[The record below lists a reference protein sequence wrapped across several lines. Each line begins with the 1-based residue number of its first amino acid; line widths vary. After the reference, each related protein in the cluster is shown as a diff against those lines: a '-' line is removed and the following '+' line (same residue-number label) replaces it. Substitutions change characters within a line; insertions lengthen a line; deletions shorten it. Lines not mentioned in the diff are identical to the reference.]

1 MKVLRALVA
10 LACLVGAATATWAQP
25 SYLLSAKKDGT
36 LSLGIGSLAAGNLWS
51 GQQLQ
56 GFTEAEL
63 AALDASG
70 VPAWDRW
77 SLNRWDETAGH
88 RSDLLF
94 YSAAA
99 WSSAAVLLPAWKEK
113 NVWASVPTA
122 VMWVE
127 MNALTLVATDL
138 TKNLVSRPRP
148 FTYFSGAPLEARM
161 DFDAR
166 KSFFSGHT
174 SMTAANSFY
183 AAKVYADMYPDSK
196 WKPWVWTAA
205 ALLPAVTAQQ
215 RMAAGKHFFTDVLVG
230 YGVGALIGWGIP
242 QLHLQH

>member
-1 MKVLRALVA
+1 MKKLPTSL
-10 LACLVGAATATWAQP
+10 LAAFLCWAGIVSAQP
-25 SYLLSAKKDGT
+25 SYLLSAKKEGT
-36 LSLGIGSLAAGNLWS
+36 LAIGIGSMALGNVWS

-63 AALDASG
+63 AALDPSV
-70 VPAWDRW
+70 VPMWDRW
-77 SLNRWDETAGH
+77 ALNRWDEAAGH
-88 RSDLLF
+88 RSDWLF
-94 YSAAA
+94 YGAAA
-99 WSSAAVLLPAWKEK
+99 WSSASVLIPAWKQKE
-113 NVWASVPTA
+113 VWASVPTA
-122 VMWVE
+122 VLWVE

-148 FTYFSGAPLEARM
+148 FTYYEGAPLEARM
-161 DFDAR
+161 EYDAR

-183 AAKVYADMYPDSK
+183 AAKVFSDLYPDSK

-205 ALLPAVTAQQ
+205 AVLPALTAQQ

-242 QLHLQH
+242 QLHLQR

>member
-77 SLNRWDETAGH
+77 SLNRWDETAAH

-113 NVWASVPTA
+113 NVWASMPTA

-183 AAKVYADMYPDSK
+183 AAKVLFFSFRSRWLWPPHLWALGLLVHHAYA
-196 WKPWVWTAA
+196 
-205 ALLPAVTAQQ
+205 
-215 RMAAGKHFFTDVLVG
+215 
-230 YGVGALIGWGIP
+230 
-242 QLHLQH
+242 

>member
-1 MKVLRALVA
+1 MKALRALVA
-10 LACLVGAATATWAQP
+10 LACFMSATTATWAQP

-36 LSLGIGSLAAGNLWS
+36 LALGVGALAAGNLWS

-70 VPAWDRW
+70 IPAWDRW

-148 FTYFSGAPLEARM
+148 FTYFSGAPLESRM
-161 DFDAR
+161 DYDAR

-230 YGVGALIGWGIP
+230 YGVGALIGWGVP
-242 QLHLQH
+242 QLHLQR

>member
-10 LACLVGAATATWAQP
+10 LACFIGAWTTMWAQP
-25 SYLLSAKKDGT
+25 SYLLSAQKEGA
-36 LSLGIGSLAAGNLWS
+36 LGLGIGAMAAGNLWS

-70 VPAWDRW
+70 IPAWDRW

-230 YGVGALIGWGIP
+230 YGVGALIGWGVP
-242 QLHLQH
+242 QLHLQR

>member
-113 NVWASVPTA
+113 NVWASMPTA

>member
-1 MKVLRALVA
+1 MKLLRSLMGLV
-10 LACLVGAATATWAQP
+10 CLFGTTTATWAQT

-36 LSLGIGSLAAGNLWS
+36 LGLGISAMAAGNLWS
-51 GQQLQ
+51 GQRLQ

-63 AALDASG
+63 AALNASG

-77 SLNRWDETAGH
+77 SLNRWDEAAGH
-88 RSDLLF
+88 RSDYFF
-94 YSAAA
+94 YGAAA
-99 WSSAAVLLPAWKEK
+99 WSSVAALLPAWEEK
-113 NVWASVPTA
+113 NFWASVPTA

-127 MNALTLVATDL
+127 MNAMTLVATDL

-148 FTYFSGAPLEARM
+148 FAYYSGAPLEARM
-161 DFDAR
+161 DYDAR

-183 AAKVYADMYPDSK
+183 AAKVFADLYPDSK

-205 ALLPAVTAQQ
+205 ALIPAVTAHQ

-242 QLHLQH
+242 QLH